1 MFVLNKLLFP
11 LIYSSTIFWD
21 SSAKSQI
28 AKDIYHPYPISLM
41 QTDDNNQ
48 HISKIS
54 SAVNGVIHRPPVQQQ
69 GLPKP
74 KLTFGQRAADKLTT
88 FCGSWRFLIFLFI
101 FIAIWMS
108 LNLYAYFYAWDPY
121 PFILLNF
128 VLSCLAAVQAPVIL
142 MSQNRTSERDH
153 NKAERDYA
161 VNRKAEREIEDIQQD
176 LDEIKKLVKNS
187 HLLDKIHGGAS

>member
-1 MFVLNKLLFP
+1 
-11 LIYSSTIFWD
+11 
-21 SSAKSQI
+21 
-28 AKDIYHPYPISLM
+28 M
-41 QTDDNNQ
+41 QSDNNNH

-54 SAVNGVIHRPPVQQQ
+54 SVVNGALHRSPVQQ

-74 KLTFGQRAADKLTT
+74 KLTLGQRAADRLTT

-101 FIAIWMS
+101 FIAIWMGF
-108 LNLYAYFYAWDPY
+108 NLYAYLYSWDPY

-128 VLSCLAAVQAPVIL
+128 VLSCLAAVQAPIIL

-161 VNRKAEREIEDIQQD
+161 VNRKAEREIENMQQD
-176 LDEIKKLVKNS
+176 LDEIKKLVKDN
-187 HLLDKIHGGAS
+187 HLLDKVHVGAS